1 MKDFYW
7 NPGRK
12 FSKGLS
18 FKEGNM
24 IPAHAFSAYNQ
35 GFPPFQSRILGHQNL
50 LENFSPFYK
59 ILICYSV

>member
-35 GFPPFQSRILGHQNL
+35 GFPPFQS
-50 LENFSPFYK
+50 
-59 ILICYSV
+59 

>member
-1 MKDFYW
+1 
-7 NPGRK
+7 
-12 FSKGLS
+12 
-18 FKEGNM
+18 M
-24 IPAHAFSAYNQ
+24 IPAQAFSAYNQ